1 MELGPIIEKRRNLLV
16 RIIGEKL
23 PIYPRVRLSP
33 VFIGGFQ
40 GFIPPKQSSKPPQ
53 VEI

>member
-33 VFIGGFQ
+33 VVMGGLS
-40 GFIPPKQSSKPPQ
+40 GVCPP
-53 VEI
+53 